1 MSIVL
6 FAQNL
11 GSSVFLVVAN
21 AIFNNGLRREL
32 ESRASSLNVDP
43 ETIIDAGARS
53 LRDIGLN
60 PEGLSAA
67 VQSYANAADQ
77 VMWLG
82 VATAIITIFCTFG
95 LGNGNIHRM
104 KSQKEANS
112 QGEKAEGIPQRDVNG
127 QDVKAEETA
136 MDGLQEKK
144 LEGAEQV

>member
-11 GSSVFLVVAN
+11 GSSVFLVAAN
-21 AIFNNGLRREL
+21 AIFNNGLRKEL

-43 ETIIDAGARS
+43 GTIIDVGARS

-67 VQSYANAADQ
+67 VHSYANAADQ

-82 VATAIITIFCTFG
+82 VATAIITIFCSFG
-95 LGNGNIHRM
+95 LGTGNIHKM

-112 QGEKAEGIPQRDVNG
+112 QGKKAEGIPSG
-127 QDVKAEETA
+127 DVKAEETA
-136 MDGLQEKK
+136 IDGLQEKK